1 MYKYRITKYN
11 PSFRDDNGAY
21 LKDDW
26 TAISDIGR
34 SFDEGKLT
42 PNEYKKN
49 EDAYII
55 AIHLIMDYLS
65 VPYLIITNV
74 DIPDPTDE
82 IFQKRIKKFR
92 EFYTEE
98 MLDYYSKAKNND
110 KLNKEK
116 VDFHCRFMLRED
128 IYSEVHYPRK
138 MKVFIAYDYLMGIH
152 TSKSLKPIFPLLK
165 KQGLYIEDFT
175 KSS

>member
-34 SFDEGKLT
+34 TFDEGKLT
-42 PNEYKKN
+42 PDEYKKN
-49 EDAYII
+49 EDAYIK
-55 AIHLIMDYLS
+55 AIQLIMDYLS
-65 VPYLIITNV
+65 VPYLIITGV
-74 DIPDPTDE
+74 DIPEPDK

-92 EFYTEE
+92 EFYTDE
-98 MLDYYSKAKNND
+98 MLEYYSNAKNKD
-110 KLNKEK
+110 KLNKGK
-116 VDFHCRFMLRED
+116 VDFHCRLMLRED
-128 IYSEVHYPRK
+128 IHSDVHYPRK

-165 KQGLYIEDFT
+165 ETGLYIEDFT

>member
-26 TAISDIGR
+26 ISISEIGET
-34 SFDEGKLT
+34 FDAGELT
-42 PNEYKKN
+42 LDEYKKT
-49 EDAYII
+49 EDGYIK
-55 AIHLIMDYLS
+55 AIQLIMDYLS

-74 DIPDPTDE
+74 DIPDPSDE

-92 EFYTEE
+92 QFYTDE
-98 MLDYYSKAKNND
+98 MLEYYSIAKNND
-110 KLNKEK
+110 KVNKEK

-128 IYSEVHYPRK
+128 IYSNVHYPRK

-152 TSKSLKPIFPLLK
+152 TSKSLEPIFPLLK
-165 KQGLYIEDFT
+165 ETGLYIEDFT